1 MAKIQS
7 VDNPQLADS
16 FAPLKIPRLLVVDL
30 FRGLAVLGM
39 LIYDYVPFFSYNEPR
54 ILQHGRTDFLL
65 PGDFVAPFFLFTMGM
80 SLAFTWTN
88 RRSKGVPEK
97 QIFKQV
103 LYRVFMLILIGLVVD
118 ETKAMLVGMQ
128 FGFRWGV
135 LETLGVSYLI
145 TYLVLRLNLF
155 WRITAITS
163 LLATHFALTATVPAY
178 VKILNTYAHGSPFGV
193 LGWAV
198 ISIFGMMAGERLVRG
213 AVDYEWWL
221 YKVGCSLV
229 LLGVIANM
237 FFAPFSKNQVSISYA
252 LLSSGVSVLVFMVLY
267 GLIEVWHWQW
277 LITIMKPLKDF
288 GKAALTVWI
297 LQYILAAPIIYDL
310 YRHGAKLPW
319 EYGTIV
325 AAALIVITWTIVHF
339 LNKRGLTL
347 RI

>member
-7 VDNPQLADS
+7 VDNSQLADN

-88 RRSKGVPEK
+88 RRSKGVPERE
-97 QIFKQV
+97 ILKQV
-103 LYRVFMLILIGLVVD
+103 LYRAVMLIVIGLLVD
-118 ETKAMLVGMQ
+118 ETKAMLVGMN
-128 FGFRWGV
+128 FGLRWGV

-145 TYLVLRLNLF
+145 TYLALRLNIF
-155 WRITAITS
+155 WRIAAITG
-163 LLATHFALTATVPAY
+163 LLTTHFLLSQLDSY
-178 VKILNTYAHGSPFGV
+178 VHILNTFAHGSPFGV

-198 ISIFGMMAGERLVRG
+198 ISIFGMIAGEHLVVG

-229 LLGVIANM
+229 LLGVIVNT
-237 FFAPFSKNQVSISYA
+237 FEPFSKNEVSISYA
-252 LLSSGVSVLVFMVLY
+252 LLSSGVSVLVFMFLY
-267 GLIEVWHWQW
+267 GLIEVLHWKW
-277 LITIMKPLKDF
+277 LIRIMKPLRDF
-288 GKAALTVWI
+288 GIAALTVWI

-310 YRHGAKLPW
+310 YRHGARLPW

-325 AAALIVITWTIVHF
+325 AGGLIVITWTVVHF
-339 LNKRGLTL
+339 LNRRGLTL